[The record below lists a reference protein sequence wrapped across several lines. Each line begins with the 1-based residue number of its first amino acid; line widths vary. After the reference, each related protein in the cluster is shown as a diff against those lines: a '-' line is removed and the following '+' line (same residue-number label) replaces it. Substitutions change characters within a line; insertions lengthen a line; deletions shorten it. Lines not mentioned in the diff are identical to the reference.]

1 MKRRKC
7 KVERVGVGYEGIVII
22 FNVVDD
28 TVEGIGERWDV
39 EGVVEPDTVSGGEG
53 YINGSNPCD
62 WEKGDTVPEHTVA
75 SGYGGREHSDGVEEV
90 G

>member
-1 MKRRKC
+1 MKRREC
-7 KVERVGVGYEGIVII
+7 KVECVGVGYEGTVII
-22 FNVVDD
+22 FDVVDD
-28 TVEGIGERWDV
+28 TVKGIGEGWDV

-62 WEKGDTVPEHTVA
+62 GKKGDPVPKHTVA